1 MKHQSKEKATLRRR
15 LQRAFC
21 QATGTH
27 SRIEMES
34 NRAMIVQGC
43 CGIDGYEPSCI
54 VLRLR
59 DPALQQLHVFGE
71 ALLCNTYHEDAVQ
84 IVGRIWRVELC
95 RTVQNGQR
103 DFDSERG
110 R

>member
-1 MKHQSKEKATLRRR
+1 MKRQTKERAPLRLR
-15 LQRAFC
+15 LKRAFC

-43 CGIDGYEPSCI
+43 CGIDAYEPSCI

-59 DPALQQLHVFGE
+59 DPALQQLRICGE
-71 ALLCNTYHEDAVQ
+71 ALLCNSYHEDAVQ
-84 IVGRIWRVELC
+84 IVGRICAVELC
-95 RTVQNGQR
+95 YMQ
-103 DFDSERG
+103 ERECE
-110 R
+110 